1 MPDRNGGPSPSV
13 EPELSRDRCPSCDGP
28 LRFADSRRE
37 GLCPACGIFVE
48 ILEPVVPDDIPANQS
63 QEDVA
68 TRREL
73 AAFDLRFE
81 PASDDDVEA
90 ELEQVLE
97 QVLDELD
104 APLRPVAEEWE
115 PPPTSWGLPAREQA
129 ALVEGPILAGATDA
143 AEAKLPELMA
153 TLPLEPEEEAAPGS
167 AAATGQGAYRLWHR
181 IVFHFGA
188 VLAILGGAGL
198 ALGSLLHDVFHVPF
212 VGTAYEAF
220 GPVNASAALLGALAF
235 ASGALAMTVAARI
248 GRSRRRPVAG
258 G

>member
-1 MPDRNGGPSPSV
+1 M
-13 EPELSRDRCPSCDGP
+13 
-28 LRFADSRRE
+28 
-37 GLCPACGIFVE
+37 E
-48 ILEPVVPDDIPANQS
+48 ILEPVAPDDVPANPPR
-63 QEDVA
+63 EDVA

-73 AAFDLRFE
+73 AAFDLGFE
-81 PASDDDVEA
+81 QASDDDVDA

-104 APLRPVAEEWE
+104 ARPRTGAEEWE
-115 PPPTSWGLPAREQA
+115 PPLTFWGLPARDQA
-129 ALVEGPILAGATDA
+129 ALVEGPILADPTEA
-143 AEAKLPELMA
+143 AEAELSDLLA
-153 TLPLEPEEEAAPGS
+153 TVPLEPEAEAAPGS
-167 AAATGQGAYRLWHR
+167 AAATGEGASRLWHR

-198 ALGSLLHDVFHVPF
+198 ALGSLLHDMFRVPF

-220 GPVNASAALLGALAF
+220 GPVNAATVLLGALAF
-235 ASGALAMTVAARI
+235 ASGAVAMTVTARI